1 MQDLSLHTCSST
13 CKITNLRLV
22 VHVPKRVL
30 HVVLYTAGPAIELH
44 EHDSIL
50 ILATEGVRTSGFLR
64 CNTLGQD
71 LQIMMAPTSE
81 TAPVKS

>member
-1 MQDLSLHTCSST
+1 MYACTWKYKYTAVCICIVYVYCMHT
-13 CKITNLRLV
+13 R
-22 VHVPKRVL
+22 
-30 HVVLYTAGPAIELH
+30 TAGPAIELH

-81 TAPVKS
+81 TAPIKS